1 MIEEKIK
8 IKIKEKN
15 NLSFSEYM
23 EIVLFDK
30 EYGFYEN
37 EKILG
42 KDGHFITSPLISK
55 YFSHCIAKNFIKV
68 FEGAK
73 LVNIVEIGAGN
84 AELSKNLILYL
95 KNKKYLPRK
104 YYFLDRSLH
113 LINKQK
119 EVINNLSIQESI
131 DFIWIDKYEDL
142 PNDAFIITNELF
154 DCIPTDLI
162 RYKNRCYQKA
172 YIDETIKITWQ
183 DYDFNSDRLTAL
195 LSLPK
200 NLPDNYIFEYSK
212 GQNEIINQI
221 NKVMDKA
228 FFLIFDY
235 GYSAN
240 ELYINDR
247 NSGTITCI
255 KNHLSDF
262 NPLTNIGG
270 KDISSFV
277 NFSYLKNIFEKNNWV
292 TRAFMSQANYLLSLD
307 ILNDVDTNKIDELT
321 SIKKL
326 IMPNQMGEIF
336 KVLIL
341 EKNIGNISDYKF
353 TKNDI
358 IKL

>member
-8 IKIKEKN
+8 LKIKENKKI
-15 NLSFSEYM
+15 SFSEYM

-30 EYGFYEN
+30 DYGFYEN
-37 EKILG
+37 GKVLG
-42 KDGHFITSPLISK
+42 EDGHFITSPLVSK

-68 FEGAK
+68 FEDEK
-73 LVNIVEIGAGN
+73 LNNIVEIGAGN
-84 AELSKNLILYL
+84 AELSKNLIIYL
-95 KNKKYLPRK
+95 KNKKCLPKK

-113 LINKQK
+113 LINKQR
-119 EVINNLSIQESI
+119 EIINELNLEESM
-131 DFIWIDKYEDL
+131 DFIWVDKYEDL
-142 PNDAFIITNELF
+142 PNEAFIIANELF

-162 RYKNRCYQKA
+162 RYKKSCYQKA
-172 YIDETIKITWQ
+172 YIDESIRLIWE
-183 DYDFNSDRLTAL
+183 DFDFHSDKSL
-195 LSLPK
+195 LSLSLPQ
-200 NLPDNYIFEYSK
+200 NLPDNYIFEFSK
-212 GQNEIINQI
+212 EQNDTINQI
-221 NKVMDKA
+221 NQIIKKG

-247 NSGTITCI
+247 NNGTITCI

-262 NPLTNIGG
+262 NPLTDIGE

-277 NFSYLKNIFEKNNWV
+277 NFSYLKNIFDTNNWV
-292 TRAFMSQANYLLSLD
+292 TRAFMSQANYLLSFG
-307 ILNDVDTNKIDELT
+307 ILNDVDVNNIEELK

-336 KVLIL
+336 KVLVI
-341 EKNIGNISDYKF
+341 EKNISNISNYKF
-353 TKNDI
+353 IKNDI

>member
-8 IKIKEKN
+8 LKIKEN
-15 NLSFSEYM
+15 NEICFSEYM

-30 EYGFYEN
+30 DYGFYES
-37 EKILG
+37 ERVLG

-68 FEGAK
+68 FEAEK
-73 LVNIVEIGAGN
+73 LDNIVELGAGN
-84 AELSKNLILYL
+84 AELPKNLILYL
-95 KNKKYLPRK
+95 KDKKHLPKK
-104 YYFLDRSLH
+104 YYFLEKSLH
-113 LINKQK
+113 LANKQK
-119 EVINNLSIQESI
+119 EIINKLNLQESL
-131 DFIWIDKYEDL
+131 DFIWVDKYEDL
-142 PNDAFIITNELF
+142 PNEAFIITNELF

-162 RYKNRCYQKA
+162 RYKNSCYQKA
-172 YIDETIKITWQ
+172 YIDENINIIWK
-183 DYDFNSDRLTAL
+183 DFDFYSERCVHS

-200 NLPDNYIFEYSK
+200 NLPNDYIFEFSK
-212 GQNEIINQI
+212 GQNDTITNINQI
-221 NKVMDKA
+221 MDKA

-262 NPLTNIGG
+262 NPLTEIGG

-277 NFSYLKNIFEKNNWV
+277 NFSYLKNLFEKNNWV
-292 TRAFMSQANYLLSLD
+292 AKAFMNQANYLLSFD
-307 ILNDVDTNKIDELT
+307 ILSDVDVNNIDELE

-336 KVLIL
+336 KVLML
-341 EKNIGNISDYKF
+341 EKNISTMSNYEF
-353 TKNDI
+353 LKNDL